1 MPTSL
6 KRLGFVLA
14 GVILLSILAIAYSQ
28 LSVEFRLRK
37 LYDVEV
43 KSITIP
49 DDETSIEQGKNLVVV
64 GRCTECHG
72 FDLGG
77 QVTSDSPAVGKI
89 YASNLTSGE
98 GGVGQ
103 TYTNIDWI
111 RSIRHGI
118 GPDGRS
124 LVITP
129 AQFYYYLSDEELGA
143 IIAYINSVPPV
154 DNELPSPSVGILGR
168 VFVSLFRDGAKEW
181 LPAEKIDHSGPRPK
195 TPEPAVSEEY
205 GQYLVTTRTCLVC
218 HNPNDISA
226 AAGGDLEGWPE
237 SQFNFAMRSSGDRS
251 MSVSVRR
258 MTNDELAAIWL
269 YLQTLPPFEG
279 KNASVVSEI
288 EE

>member
-6 KRLGFVLA
+6 KRLGLVFAVVVVL
-14 GVILLSILAIAYSQ
+14 LLLAIVYIQ

-37 LYDVEV
+37 SYDVDIE
-43 KSITIP
+43 SITIP
-49 DDETSIEQGKNLVVV
+49 EDEASIEHGKTLVVV

-72 FDLGG
+72 LDLGG
-77 QVTSDSPAVGKI
+77 QVTSDSPAVGEI
-89 YASNLTSGE
+89 YASNLTSGK
-98 GGVGQ
+98 GGVGR
-103 TYTNIDWI
+103 TYTDSDWL

-143 IIAYINSVPPV
+143 IIAYIKSVPPV
-154 DNELPSPSVGILGR
+154 DNELPDPSVGILGR

-181 LPAEKIDHSGPRPK
+181 LPAEKIDHSGPRPEA
-195 TPEPAVSEEY
+195 PEPAVSEEY

-218 HNPNDISA
+218 HNPKEISLA
-226 AAGGDLEGWPE
+226 EGGDLAGWPE

-251 MSVSVRR
+251 MSISVRR

-269 YLQTLPPFEG
+269 YLQTLPPYEG
-279 KNASVVSEI
+279 KNATVTP
-288 EE
+288 